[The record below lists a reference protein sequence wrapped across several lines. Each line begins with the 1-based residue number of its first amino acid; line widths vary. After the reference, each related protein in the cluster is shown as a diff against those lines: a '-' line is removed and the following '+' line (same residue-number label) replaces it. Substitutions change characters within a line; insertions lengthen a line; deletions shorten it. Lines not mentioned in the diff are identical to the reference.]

1 MNLKRALQLVGV
13 LMILAFPKTVFA
25 YPVEELPE
33 DNLIENPWFRDPARP
48 NHSSLAGWVDAAG
61 LNAHWSSSQKEANPT
76 PDQIVSG
83 DCGSQELYCGTAAR
97 LDPGKGQ
104 SGGVAIPGVDAYLY
118 QIVQADQ
125 SHRKLKFFAHY
136 VSHLVEVAEVSI
148 YGGDSAEGPWELAWV
163 PLYHTQDVLIKPPRG
178 ESTEALW
185 EQTGFIETVLKQG
198 YRYYKVEIHARLPE
212 GNDTGFKITGIYF
225 STSLTDEPP
234 SIQLLSTPT
243 IVDDPGPVETQLPQE
258 SDGRATRE
266 ARRTQMAEESI
277 EATATAPILPS
288 PTLAPTQTTTPVPTS
303 TVQPIEPEIPTTPPG
318 FTVGLLTGGLVI
330 LLAIGGVFL
339 YKNIIKKS

>member
-1 MNLKRALQLVGV
+1 MKYQRILQFISV
-13 LMILAFPKTVFA
+13 LIILAFPQAVFA
-25 YPVEELPE
+25 YQVEALPE
-33 DNLIENPWFRDPARP
+33 DNLLENPWFRDPGRP
-48 NHSSLAGWVDAAG
+48 NHSSLAGWIDAAG
-61 LNAHWSSSQKEANPT
+61 PNAHWSSSQKEANPT

-97 LDPGKGQ
+97 LDPGRGQ

-118 QIVQADQ
+118 QVVPADQ

-148 YGGDSAEGPWELAWV
+148 YGGDIADGPWELAWV
-163 PLYHTQDVLIKPPRG
+163 PLHYRQDVLIKPPRG

-185 EQTGFIETVLKQG
+185 EQTGYIETVLREG
-198 YRYYKVEIHARLPE
+198 YDYYKVEIHARLPE

-234 SIQLLSTPT
+234 SVQLLTTPT
-243 IVDDPGPVETQLPQE
+243 TADEPGPGETQLPEE

-266 ARRTQMAEESI
+266 ARRTQMAEESN
-277 EATATAPILPS
+277 EPTATASIHPS
-288 PTLAPTQTTTPVPTS
+288 PTPAPTQTTTPVPTS
-303 TVQPIEPEIPTTPPG
+303 TAQLVEPEGSRMPPG
-318 FTVGLLTGGLVI
+318 FAIWLLTGGLVI
-330 LLAIGGVFL
+330 LLSFGGVLL
-339 YKNIIKKS
+339 YKNVIKKN

>member
-1 MNLKRALQLVGV
+1 MKFSRTLQLIGI
-13 LMILAFPKTVFA
+13 LIILAFPQAVFA

-33 DNLIENPWFRDPARP
+33 DNLIKNPWFRDPTRP
-48 NHSSLAGWVDAAG
+48 NQSSLAGWIDAG
-61 LNAHWSSSQKEANPT
+61 GPNAHWSSSQKEANPT
-76 PDQIVSG
+76 PDEIVSG

-118 QIVQADQ
+118 QVVQADQ

-148 YGGDSAEGPWELAWV
+148 YGGDAADGPWELVWV
-163 PLYHTQDVLIKPPRG
+163 PLHYTQDVLIKPPRG

-185 EQTGFIETVLKQG
+185 EQTGFIETVLREG
-198 YRYYKVEIHARLPE
+198 FSFYKVEIHARLPE
-212 GNDTGFKITGIYF
+212 GNNTGFKISGIYF

-234 SIQLLSTPT
+234 SVQLLSTPT
-243 IVDDPGPVETQLPQE
+243 AGDEPEPMETQLPQE
-258 SDGRATRE
+258 SEGRATRE
-266 ARRTQMAEESI
+266 ARRTQMAEESV
-277 EATATAPILPS
+277 ELTATAPVLPS
-288 PTLAPTQTTTPVPTS
+288 PTPAPTRTTVPTPTS
-303 TVQPIEPEIPTTPPG
+303 TVRPVEPESPATLPG

-339 YKNIIKKS
+339 YKNVIKKS